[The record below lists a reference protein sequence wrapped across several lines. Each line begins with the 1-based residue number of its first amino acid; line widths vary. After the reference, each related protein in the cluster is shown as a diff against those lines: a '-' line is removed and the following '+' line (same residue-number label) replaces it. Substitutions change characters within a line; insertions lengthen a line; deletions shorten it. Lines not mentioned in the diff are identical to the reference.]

1 MVDKA
6 CRGCSVEEDKQ
17 QSGNCFGFKK
27 LVQNLVT
34 IREGKDITYVIG
46 TTIGEG
52 NKLEGLDKV
61 VDKGLE
67 DTEESEELSVMLSN
81 AGEGYSVR
89 WHVLE
94 GIERLIEKPKF

>member
-1 MVDKA
+1 
-6 CRGCSVEEDKQ
+6 
-17 QSGNCFGFKK
+17 
-27 LVQNLVT
+27 
-34 IREGKDITYVIG
+34 
-46 TTIGEG
+46 
-52 NKLEGLDKV
+52 

-81 AGEGYSVR
+81 AGKGYSVR